1 VLGPILFLLY
11 INDLLLNIKEAR
23 IVLFADDTNML
34 VTAEK
39 GQNMQKKINKVIS
52 ELGGWFNA
60 NNFMLNT
67 KKTIAMAFHNRQ
79 ERDLMKSQIKFDKT
93 EVAYRFETKFLGIHV
108 REHMDWNAHIA
119 FLSLKLNKAC

>member
-1 VLGPILFLLY
+1 
-11 INDLLLNIKEAR
+11 
-23 IVLFADDTNML
+23 ML

-67 KKTIAMAFHNRQ
+67 KKTIAMTFHNRQ
-79 ERDLMKSQIKFDKT
+79 KRLD
-93 EVAYRFETKFLGIHV
+93 ETS
-108 REHMDWNAHIA
+108 N
-119 FLSLKLNKAC
+119 